1 MAFEPPESHGKGG
14 KPTISKG
21 SQEMVT
27 KEYTKT
33 GRSCRVTF
41 SLPTSAGAD
50 KVCLVGDFNEWNPS
64 ANPMKRGKD
73 GNYNVTISLKPGQA
87 YHFRYLLD
95 GMQWENDGSADGYW
109 ANSFGSQNS
118 VVMV

>member
-1 MAFEPPESHGKGG
+1 
-14 KPTISKG
+14 
-21 SQEMVT
+21 MVR

-41 SLPTSAGAD
+41 SLPTHSEAE
-50 KVCLVGDFNEWNPS
+50 KICLVGDFNEWNPS
-64 ANPMKRGKD
+64 IHPMKRGKD

-87 YHFRYLLD
+87 YDFRYLLD
-95 GMQWENDGSADGYW
+95 GKRWENDWEADGIRSNTY
-109 ANSFGSQNS
+109 GSENS